1 MKRFIYRVRG
11 DGLYILDIRE
21 TDDRIKTAARFLS
34 QYEAPKILVVTSRQ
48 YGQYPARKFAETIG
62 GIAATGRFIPGK
74 LTNQNLNGY
83 MEPEVVVVTD
93 PIGDSQAI
101 KEAVQCGIPIVALC
115 DTNNMTSYID
125 LVIPTNNKGRKA
137 LSMIYY
143 LLTREMLTTPRY
155 YHVSHRRGLRDRTL
169 NIRSK
174 RGISDED
181 SHLRSRR
188 NVLSEGSPSSRAAA
202 GEVVRR
208 QGDRPVMQRGLS
220 PPMPGIRTP
229 ERLQPVAYGA
239 IPRLFSGTFHR
250 HRAQPPGLSDL
261 YLADPVGD
269 TSRNR

>member
-1 MKRFIYRVRG
+1 MTENEMEIELNEPLVPVEEYLAAGIHIGTQQKSKDMKRFIYRVRG

-62 GIAATGRFIPGK
+62 GTAATGRFIPGM

-83 MEPEVVVVTD
+83 IEPEVVVVTD

-137 LSMIYY
+137 LSMVYY
-143 LLTREMLTTPRY
+143 LLTREMLR
-155 YHVSHRRGLRDRTL
+155 
-169 NIRSK
+169 I
-174 RGISDED
+174 RGITTSLTVED
-181 SHLRSRR
+181 FETEL
-188 NVLSEGSPSSRAAA
+188 
-202 GEVVRR
+202 
-208 QGDRPVMQRGLS
+208 
-220 PPMPGIRTP
+220 
-229 ERLQPVAYGA
+229 
-239 IPRLFSGTFHR
+239 
-250 HRAQPPGLSDL
+250 
-261 YLADPVGD
+261 
-269 TSRNR
+269 